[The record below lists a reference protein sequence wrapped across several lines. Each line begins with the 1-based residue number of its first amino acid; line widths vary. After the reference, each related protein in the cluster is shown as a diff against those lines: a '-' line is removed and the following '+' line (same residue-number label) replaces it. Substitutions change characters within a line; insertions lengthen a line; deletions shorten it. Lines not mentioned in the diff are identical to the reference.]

1 MPRRAC
7 RAFPLRE
14 RIIIVVIIHPTR
26 ARPLNDERRLSVCLS
41 RTQTPKHAQT
51 LKSRDS
57 KPRDVTYG
65 DDLEVRR
72 EDKGTYARTET
83 TDVTSAPEFQ
93 NKAFIMSVPRVNN
106 ARALHPTAVED
117 LLDGKDWPGFGVTEG
132 GAAEGVALGDGPPA
146 LVCQL
151 YGARSAGHSVMGQ
164 DVLMGQGYVEFF
176 GATVQRLARGEAVS
190 MTVSLE
196 HPEGRAPS
204 QLSLQIT
211 MLDTDGGA
219 GGAVATRDGPGA
231 GRTLRV
237 SVLVHGATGLD
248 SGDGAPP
255 AAFVAAK
262 TMREAAARLPSRAAT
277 RAVPKTR
284 DPVWDEVVSVE
295 VAEHELDREK
305 VLLAVVNHDTNK
317 LMAKAAV
324 PLKALEVGRHYGLA
338 LDLGGGASLNVT
350 VVIPQA
356 PARELEF
363 LKKHADYVRV
373 EGSIT
378 GVSGEAGAG
387 FAGPVAAVWSVS
399 SDSQAARAAPS
410 SKKVELFHK
419 ANGGSESDVVNVLVR
434 TASDF
439 KSRDVVPVLQGSS
452 LAGPPLWPTGHRAA
466 LFVSRSAIAMGAA
479 LVLELVNSAGM
490 ICRAVVPVADL
501 GAGGRPTELNHVP
514 LICGGGTAAGGAD
527 RGEEVGKVSLT
538 ARAWPRESLLR
549 AREKEVAAGFDGGG
563 GLGVGGEGA
572 WMLSAMATDMI
583 DKQQALD
590 EAIVLLDRER
600 KRSQSLLYR
609 FDEAAAARQRLE
621 SDNQELRRLLHEERN
636 ADPAA
641 GLESLGLNGVT
652 DVMEAK
658 ERLGQLAARYG
669 QEKRRN
675 AELIHRLKSLHE
687 SHAGAEQL
695 KGRHLE
701 LQEAHAEMSRYL
713 QKCEREAARVSKCRA
728 TIEMQEGVISRL
740 EGLLEQAAVDQRRL
754 AEAEA
759 LASRVQDA
767 NSVLQSGPD
776 WEELSMLRDEVK
788 DLRLAYREREQDHK
802 DLTDERVAL
811 TLRLEKSEAN
821 AIASNNEMLEVSR
834 RCARE
839 IAGLRAKLAEKD
851 AQLMGGFGSVS
862 NMILADMPAPPR
874 LSTMEPMP
882 SQYRPASR
890 PESGGLGDAGADE
903 NDRNDGNVARD
914 ARLGSGYAD
923 AGNRDGAKS
932 PQSPLREE
940 ARSRPVSGRGD
951 GDERSDGGREG
962 SARSRGEP
970 RRTSSRPSTGAR
982 DAPAAA
988 GSGGSRAGSL
998 AGSRPTTG
1006 GTRAGSRPATG
1017 ERTK

>member
-196 HPEGRAPS
+196 HPEGARPRSSRCRSPCWTRTAAP
-204 QLSLQIT
+204 
-211 MLDTDGGA
+211 
-219 GGAVATRDGPGA
+219 GAVATRDGPGA

-501 GAGGRPTELNHVP
+501 GAGGRPTELNP
-514 LICGGGTAAGGAD
+514 
-527 RGEEVGKVSLT
+527 
-538 ARAWPRESLLR
+538 
-549 AREKEVAAGFDGGG
+549 
-563 GLGVGGEGA
+563 
-572 WMLSAMATDMI
+572 
-583 DKQQALD
+583 
-590 EAIVLLDRER
+590 
-600 KRSQSLLYR
+600 
-609 FDEAAAARQRLE
+609 
-621 SDNQELRRLLHEERN
+621 
-636 ADPAA
+636 
-641 GLESLGLNGVT
+641 
-652 DVMEAK
+652 
-658 ERLGQLAARYG
+658 
-669 QEKRRN
+669 
-675 AELIHRLKSLHE
+675 
-687 SHAGAEQL
+687 
-695 KGRHLE
+695 
-701 LQEAHAEMSRYL
+701 
-713 QKCEREAARVSKCRA
+713 CR
-728 TIEMQEGVISRL
+728 
-740 EGLLEQAAVDQRRL
+740 
-754 AEAEA
+754 
-759 LASRVQDA
+759 
-767 NSVLQSGPD
+767 
-776 WEELSMLRDEVK
+776 
-788 DLRLAYREREQDHK
+788 
-802 DLTDERVAL
+802 
-811 TLRLEKSEAN
+811 
-821 AIASNNEMLEVSR
+821 
-834 RCARE
+834 
-839 IAGLRAKLAEKD
+839 
-851 AQLMGGFGSVS
+851 
-862 NMILADMPAPPR
+862 
-874 LSTMEPMP
+874 
-882 SQYRPASR
+882 
-890 PESGGLGDAGADE
+890 
-903 NDRNDGNVARD
+903 
-914 ARLGSGYAD
+914 
-923 AGNRDGAKS
+923 
-932 PQSPLREE
+932 
-940 ARSRPVSGRGD
+940 
-951 GDERSDGGREG
+951 
-962 SARSRGEP
+962 
-970 RRTSSRPSTGAR
+970 
-982 DAPAAA
+982 
-988 GSGGSRAGSL
+988 
-998 AGSRPTTG
+998 
-1006 GTRAGSRPATG
+1006 
-1017 ERTK
+1017 